1 MGDAGM
7 INGDVGTLDRL
18 LEGVMIGE
26 AELWTEIN
34 VVVTGDCMDAL
45 LIDGYAL
52 LIDGDAL
59 EPWTIGESLEL
70 LIQGDALLGEAEFVG
85 EPGVVI

>member
-1 MGDAGM
+1 
-7 INGDVGTLDRL
+7 
-18 LEGVMIGE
+18 
-26 AELWTEIN
+26 
-34 VVVTGDCMDAL
+34 MDAL

-70 LIQGDALLGEAEFVG
+70 LIQGDALLGEAELKCRATVRRRTCAKESRG
-85 EPGVVI
+85 KC